1 MAATANN
8 DHQWRT
14 TLILYVQ
21 IRIGVYPTKLLRIS
35 STLFAP
41 SELFL
46 SSSWHVQILQQK
58 GEKDTEKQDMNNPG
72 SPGLPFFFF
81 LKKNPIALVWLFAFS
96 RARMRAFSNAVFPQE
111 ARPRLSF
118 RMNRVSVSRP
128 VLVNVTEQP
137 HLAPCCDCPSSITL
151 PPTSRLLCRLCL
163 RHN

>member
-81 LKKNPIALVWLFAFS
+81 KKKSHCPGLAVCFFPGAYAGFFQCCVPS
-96 RARMRAFSNAVFPQE
+96 RGEAEIEFPHE
-111 ARPRLSF
+111 SG
-118 RMNRVSVSRP
+118 
-128 VLVNVTEQP
+128 
-137 HLAPCCDCPSSITL
+137 
-151 PPTSRLLCRLCL
+151 
-163 RHN
+163 

>member
-81 LKKNPIALVWLFAFS
+81 KKKIPLPWFGCLLFPGRVCGLFPMLCSLK
-96 RARMRAFSNAVFPQE
+96 RRGR
-111 ARPRLSF
+111 
-118 RMNRVSVSRP
+118 
-128 VLVNVTEQP
+128 
-137 HLAPCCDCPSSITL
+137 D
-151 PPTSRLLCRLCL
+151 
-163 RHN
+163 